1 MADSEPTRRQPR
13 VHTDQE
19 ATSISMTDVY
29 PDTHNPGAPDEG
41 HEYPNAFQQQHQN
54 YRQQFQQR
62 QHYNVQIP
70 TIDQWPDL
78 LLRGVSATS
87 MYSRKLVQSL
97 KGLSPSTSVA
107 HQASLSAEFGQRR
120 KHPSPKRGFCC
131 GGRSFDRLG
140 RLFLLLCATFLILTF
155 IFTPRQVRSFQKR
168 DVWIRYF
175 THDEAIKVVLPFGQS
190 VHVMDVKKFAL
201 QEFQHGSNMEST
213 IVGNVK
219 LVTPYYGRLKPDE
232 IWDNQEW
239 KFRSSSESP
248 ILAIETRFQL
258 FDFLNQTLGC
268 FSHQRAYGDRFY
280 NIRFVPKFDDYG
292 HLAHILKQI
301 QHMIE
306 VGADEWAEVDQ
317 LTDQD
322 ITYLRQGFDGTVS
335 KRRYVDRTLPY
346 SLA

>member
-19 ATSISMTDVY
+19 ATSISMTDVNT
-29 PDTHNPGAPDEG
+29 DTHHFGAPDEG
-41 HEYPNAFQQQHQN
+41 REYPNTFQQQHQN
-54 YRQQFQQR
+54 YQQQFQQR
-62 QHYNVQIP
+62 QHYNVWIP
-70 TIDQWPDL
+70 TIDQWPGL
-78 LLRGVSATS
+78 
-87 MYSRKLVQSL
+87 M
-97 KGLSPSTSVA
+97 GLSPSTSVA

-120 KHPSPKRGFCC
+120 KHPSPKRGFCY

-140 RLFLLLCATFLILTF
+140 RLFLFLCATVLILTF

-168 DVWIRYF
+168 DVWIQYF

-219 LVTPYYGRLKPDE
+219 LVTPHYGRLKPDE

-239 KFRSSSESP
+239 KFQSSSESP
-248 ILAIETRFQL
+248 ILAIETRF
-258 FDFLNQTLGC
+258 
-268 FSHQRAYGDRFY
+268 RRFM
-280 NIRFVPKFDDYG
+280 PKFDDYG
-292 HLAHILKQI
+292 HLARILKQI

-306 VGADEWAEVDQ
+306 GGADEWAEVHQ

-335 KRRYVDRTLPY
+335 KRKYVDRTLLY